1 MQYVVLKTTY
11 YDTNITIS
19 IYKSQ
24 QTNADDLRQKPLKC
38 TAERTDFMFRM
49 WAKIWRNN
57 HMIKDTVVEDA
68 SDRGRT
74 QKVFHAM
81 DEVIYTFDLGKP
93 IWLDKTVKEFQNHSR
108 ARFYQDNFIETID
121 FEYLEIQMIEE
132 D

>member
-1 MQYVVLKTTY
+1 
-11 YDTNITIS
+11 
-19 IYKSQ
+19 
-24 QTNADDLRQKPLKC
+24 
-38 TAERTDFMFRM
+38 MFRM
-49 WAKIWRNN
+49 WAKIWKNN

-81 DEVIYTFDLGKP
+81 DEIIYTFDLGKP

-121 FEYLEIQMIEE
+121 FDYLEIQMIEE
-132 D
+132 EQIMEQQFLKISKNPQKIKKCGIINVAI